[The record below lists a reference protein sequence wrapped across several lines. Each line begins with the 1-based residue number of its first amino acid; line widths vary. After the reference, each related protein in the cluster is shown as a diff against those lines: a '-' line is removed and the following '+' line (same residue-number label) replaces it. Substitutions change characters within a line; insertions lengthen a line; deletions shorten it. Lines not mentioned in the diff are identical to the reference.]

1 MTTSTA
7 NEATAL
13 MRDAMDKALSA
24 PTGVRLTFPDSKYG
38 GPDAAK
44 AEAERW
50 AKRLFT
56 ARADMRRMIARSVAD
71 AEGGVGD
78 KTVEAMMRAVP
89 PDAWRTPYDALFTSI
104 VRIPADATVT
114 GQTQP
119 ADPHPLANAGWWLT
133 ILKADASALMMEI
146 I

>member
-24 PTGVRLTFPDSKYG
+24 PTGVRLTFPDAKYG

-71 AEGGVGD
+71 SNGNAGSM
-78 KTVEAMMRAVP
+78 TVEQMMRAVP

-104 VRIPADATVT
+104 VRIPEDATA
-114 GQTQP
+114 P
-119 ADPHPLANAGWWLT
+119 DASPHPLANAGWWLT